1 VATDTETLAP
11 APARAAA
18 RTPVTTASAATP
30 GRDRTVSGAIRGAV
44 DNVGARKIYGWAWYP
59 DRPDERLTIEVRLG
73 KEVMITSIADFAR
86 TDLPQAG
93 IGDGNH
99 AFEIELNAEC
109 VARRNELQV
118 VARSADGSEAALA
131 FRVKR
136 TPELTAAA
144 TQRNL
149 EQLAAAQKD
158 LREEMR
164 AALAQ
169 VARGANMGRGAES
182 AAAQIAAAQAK
193 LDEKLATLDVWLT
206 RLDLRLAEL
215 AEGQQGKP
223 GTNGRRVDT
232 WQIVLGAVLG
242 VAGAG
247 ALAVSVLLLRAGGGI

>member
-11 APARAAA
+11 APARTGA
-18 RTPVTTASAATP
+18 PVATASAATP

-73 KEVMITSIADFAR
+73 KDVMITSVADFAR

-109 VARRNELQV
+109 VARRNELQI

-169 VARGANMGRGAES
+169 VARGAGMGRGAEAS

-193 LDEKLATLDVWLT
+193 LEEKLATLDVWLT

-215 AEGQQGKP
+215 AEGQQGKA
-223 GTNGRRVDT
+223 GAGNRRVDT